1 MLYAVIMSGG
11 SGTRFW
17 PRSRT
22 SMPKQLLP
30 LVNGR
35 SLLEETVHRILP
47 AIPGE
52 NIFVIT
58 NCAQGAETKR
68 QLAETVPE
76 DNIILEPVGRD
87 TAACI
92 GLAAA
97 LLKRRDPEAVLV
109 VLPADHLIS
118 PKEKFNELILQ
129 GAKQAVPG
137 RVLTLGAKPSYPAT
151 GFGYIEQGEILE
163 DSKVPLYGV
172 STFKEK
178 PALEIAKR
186 YVAEQRFLWNCGIFI
201 WRADTVLEEIGKSKP
216 GLLAAIDEIAA
227 RYGED
232 DFEAVLDEK
241 YRDLEKI
248 SIDYAVLEN
257 CQSIGVLAID
267 FEWNDLGSWSAVET
281 LHEANDDGHRVWDA
295 EHISVESKDCFVVG
309 DGKMIATVG
318 VKDLVVV
325 QTEDATLIVHRDKVQ
340 QVKDVVGILEKSGR
354 RDLLS

>member
-35 SLLEETVHRILP
+35 SLLEETVSRVLP
-47 AIPGE
+47 AIPGD

-58 NCAQGAETKR
+58 NCAQGEETRR
-68 QLAETVPE
+68 QLKGQVPAE
-76 DNIILEPVGRD
+76 NIILEPVGRD

-97 LLKRRDPEAVLV
+97 LLKRRDPDAVLV

-118 PKEKFNELILQ
+118 PRERFNELIQ
-129 GAKQAVPG
+129 QAATQATPG
-137 RVLTLGAKPSYPAT
+137 RVLTLGARPSYPAT

-163 DSKVPLYGV
+163 NSRIPLHAV

-178 PALEIAKR
+178 PKLELAEQ
-186 YVAEQRFLWNCGIFI
+186 YVAAKSFLWNCGIFI
-201 WRADTVLEEIGKSKP
+201 WRADTVLDELRKSKP
-216 GLLAAIDEIAA
+216 SLLKDLEVIAE
-227 RYGED
+227 RFGED
-232 DFEAVLDEK
+232 DFASVLDEK
-241 YRDLEKI
+241 YRGLEKI

-281 LHEANDDGHRVWDA
+281 LHEPNDEGHRVWEA
-295 EHISVESKDCFVVG
+295 EHISVDSEGCFIVG

-325 QTEDATLIVHRDKVQ
+325 QTKDATLIVHRDKVQ
-340 QVKDVVGILEKSGR
+340 QVKDVVGLLEAKGR
-354 RDLLS
+354 EDLLR

>member
-30 LVNGR
+30 MVNGR
-35 SLLEETVHRILP
+35 SLLEETVSRVLP
-47 AIPGE
+47 AIPGDR
-52 NIFVIT
+52 IFVIT
-58 NCAQGAETKR
+58 NCAQGKETRR
-68 QLAETVPE
+68 QLEGQVPPE
-76 DNIILEPVGRD
+76 NVILEPVGRD

-97 LLKRRDPEAVLV
+97 LLKRQDPDAVLV

-118 PKEKFNELILQ
+118 PRERFNELIQ
-129 GAKQAVPG
+129 QAAAQAIPG

-163 DSKVPLYGV
+163 HSPTALHAV

-178 PALEIAKR
+178 PKLELAEQ
-186 YVAEQRFLWNCGIFI
+186 YVAEKRFLWNCGIFI
-201 WRADTVLEEIGKSKP
+201 WRADTVLAELGKSKP
-216 GLLAAIDEIAA
+216 SLLSALEEIAA
-227 RYGED
+227 RFGED
-232 DFEAVLDEK
+232 DFATVLDEK
-241 YRDLEKI
+241 YRALEKI

-267 FEWNDLGSWSAVET
+267 FDWNDLGSWSAVEN
-281 LHEANDDGHRVWDA
+281 LHRPNEEGHRVWEA
-295 EHISVESKDCFVVG
+295 EHVSVESTDCFVVG
-309 DGKMIATVG
+309 NGKMIATVG

-340 QVKDVVGILEKSGR
+340 QVKDVVGILEKQGR
-354 RDLLS
+354 KDLLN